1 VAEKKKAHNIWRQT
15 GKCKKLRKN
24 RKKGVDKRLAGW
36 YDSQA
41 FERAGK
47 KRRGAE
53 RPKSREKP
61 GKIER
66 MDLEN

>member
-1 VAEKKKAHNIWRQT
+1 M
-15 GKCKKLRKN
+15 
-24 RKKGVDKRLAGW
+24 KKGVDKKAAGW

-41 FERAGK
+41 LERAGK
-47 KRRGAE
+47 KRRAAE

-61 GKIER
+61 EKIER